1 MNRLAGFLASVLLA
15 GCAADAP
22 SADDALPPANPFAR
36 PAGASR
42 NLAVGQLTP
51 GSARESWRLIALSPG
66 HPLRGA
72 EFVVTRNAE
81 LRATALLKVTKIEG
95 RVALADI
102 LRGQPG
108 PRDEVVLPSTDL
120 TEAAQALPGR
130 LPGS

>member
-1 MNRLAGFLASVLLA
+1 
-15 GCAADAP
+15 
-22 SADDALPPANPFAR
+22 
-36 PAGASR
+36 
-42 NLAVGQLTP
+42 
-51 GSARESWRLIALSPG
+51 
-66 HPLRGA
+66 
-72 EFVVTRNAE
+72 VVTRNAE